1 MGRFTLASLQQVL
14 PFQKSMCLPLFV
26 LLISVAF
33 KFTLGFLLN
42 VRSVHFPAV
51 VYLTHMGF

>member
-1 MGRFTLASLQQVL
+1 
-14 PFQKSMCLPLFV
+14 MCLPLFV